1 MKTYARST
9 LLLAAIIMAACS
21 NLPKHADEDDASK
34 DYQFALQVCAE
45 NSNLG
50 RVQINH
56 IWYVECRTGHMRR
69 LKDLLKSQVI

>member
-9 LLLAAIIMAACS
+9 LLLTAIILSAYDS
-21 NLPKHADEDDASK
+21 LPADDDASE
-34 DYQFALQVCAE
+34 DYKLALQVCAE

-56 IWYVECRTGHMRR
+56 IWYVECRTGDMRR
-69 LKDLLKSQVI
+69 LKDLLKMQVI